1 METLKG
7 KIIYLIMCIL
17 AVLVGVL
24 CGGCA
29 LKMNDITK
37 THPNGTVET
46 DKSFHLGTNDFSTG
60 KEINLI
66 KVN

>member
-1 METLKG
+1 MDG
-7 KIIYLIMCIL
+7 MRSKILFIIVCIILILI
-17 AVLVGVL
+17 GTF

-37 THPNGTVET
+37 KHPNGIVET